1 MTSALLHAGRVGRPH
16 GLDGSFHVVEPAPG
30 LLAEGAQIWV
40 GEHETE
46 VLRRAGTDQRP
57 ILRVAIASDRTEIE
71 ALRGE
76 PLRAPRSAAPPL
88 EEDEY
93 WAEDLVGCAVVAGA
107 RSLGNVRRL
116 LAYPS
121 CELLELDGGELVPL
135 VRDAIVAV
143 DPAGRRIEVDA
154 RFLGLDDGEA

>member
-1 MTSALLHAGRVGRPH
+1 LTAELLHAGRVGRPH
-16 GLDGSFHVVEPAPG
+16 GLDGSFHVVEPAPR
-30 LLAEGAQIWV
+30 LLWVGAPIWV
-40 GEHETE
+40 GERPTE
-46 VLRRAGTDQRP
+46 VLRRAGTDDRP
-57 ILRVAIASDRTEIE
+57 ILRVGLASDRTEVE

-76 PLRAPRSAAPPL
+76 QLRAPRDSAPQL

-107 RSLGNVRRL
+107 RPLGSVRRL

-143 DPAGRRIEVDA
+143 DPAERRIEVDA